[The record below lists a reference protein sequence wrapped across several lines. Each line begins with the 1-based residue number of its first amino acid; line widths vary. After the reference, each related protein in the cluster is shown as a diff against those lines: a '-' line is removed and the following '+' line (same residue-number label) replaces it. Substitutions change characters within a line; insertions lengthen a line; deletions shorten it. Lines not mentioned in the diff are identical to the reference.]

1 MSFSSSVNSHP
12 RTNPWKFC
20 EKIFR
25 IGRARKWHFFVS
37 CYWVFQYLCFC
48 FSQWKSAWLSYE
60 VSFISALVMVFFR
73 ILYKTWFE
81 LKCTRLYF
89 SLDTQTWN
97 SNLKWT
103 LLQVLWCLHVSL
115 MLTYHDYLA
124 VTWVYPHEI

>member
-25 IGRARKWHFFVS
+25 IGRARKWHFFCLLLLGFS
-37 CYWVFQYLCFC
+37 ISLFLFFPMKISLAFIRGIIYFC
-48 FSQWKSAWLSYE
+48 TSDG
-60 VSFISALVMVFFR
+60 FFR